1 MISDLLSSV
10 SHSLTPEQ
18 LTIFMFAG
26 LMIGLFMGH
35 PLAFVLGGTAVLAAC
50 LGPGSQVLGLIIN
63 NIYGRA
69 MYNYVL
75 VAIPLFILLARFLND
90 SGVTE
95 RMFESMRLL
104 LGRVR
109 GGLALTVVIV
119 SVLLAATTGIVGA
132 SIAVM
137 GLIALTPMLKYGYNK
152 GLSAGVIMASG
163 CLGILIPPSIML
175 ILMASYSPVS
185 VGALFAGALIPGLM
199 LGAMYAIYVLV
210 LCLIKPE
217 FGPPVAAAERA
228 ETSTGQLVLRLF
240 KYVLPPMSLILGVLG
255 ALFAGIA
262 TATQASAIGV
272 AMAFILFLI
281 FGDRKLST
289 CYNTF
294 IEAGKTTTMVMF
306 VLVGATAF
314 TGVFAIGGGT
324 DVISELVLAMPGGT
338 IGALLLMFLL
348 VFVLGMFLD
357 WTGIVLL
364 SFPIML
370 PIIDT
375 MGIDIL
381 WFVVM
386 VAVVL
391 QTSFL
396 TPPFGYALFYLK
408 GVSPPEV
415 QTLDLYKAVIPF
427 CLLILITCV
436 LLTWFPWLITGLP
449 EKMVGYS

>member
-1 MISDLLSSV
+1 MS
-10 SHSLTPEQ
+10 PEL
-18 LTIFMFAG
+18 LTIFMFSG

-35 PLAFVLGGTAVLAAC
+35 PLAFVLGGTAVLGAYF
-50 LGPGSQVLGLIIN
+50 GPGPQVLGIIIN
-63 NIYGRA
+63 NIFGRA
-69 MYNYVL
+69 MDNYVL
-75 VAIPLFILLARFLND
+75 VAIPLFILMARFLND

-95 RMFESMRLL
+95 KMFESMRLL
-104 LGRVR
+104 LSRVH

-137 GLIALTPMLKYGYNK
+137 GMIALSPMLKYGYDK
-152 GLSAGVIMASG
+152 RLSSGVIMAAG

-185 VGALFAGALIPGLM
+185 VGQLFAGALVPGLM
-199 LGAMYAIYVLV
+199 LGASYAIYVVVICFL
-210 LCLIKPE
+210 KPE
-217 FGPPVAAAERA
+217 YGPPVPAAERA
-228 ETSTGQLVLRLF
+228 DTSTAELLLRLG

-255 ALFAGIA
+255 ALFTGIA
-262 TATQASAIGV
+262 TATEASAIGV
-272 AMAFILFLI
+272 FLAFVLFLI

-289 CYNTF
+289 CYKTC
-294 IEAGKTTTMVMF
+294 IEASKTTTMVMF
-306 VLVGATAF
+306 VMVGATAF
-314 TGVFAIGGGT
+314 TGVFSIGGGM

-338 IGALLLMFLL
+338 VGALILMLFL

-370 PIIDT
+370 PIVDA
-375 MGIDIL
+375 MGVDLL

-408 GVSPPEV
+408 GVAPPEIE
-415 QTLDLYKAVIPF
+415 TLDLYKAVVPF
-427 CLLILITCV
+427 CVLILLACV
-436 LLTWFPWLITGLP
+436 LMAFFPVLVTGLP
-449 EKMVGYS
+449 GMLLGR

>member
-1 MISDLLSSV
+1 MSAEA
-10 SHSLTPEQ
+10 LT
-18 LTIFMFAG
+18 LFMFGG
-26 LMIGLFMGH
+26 LLIGLFMGH
-35 PLAFVLGGTAVLAAC
+35 PLAFVLGGTAVLGAYF
-50 LGPGSQVLGLIIN
+50 GPGSQVLGIIIN
-63 NIYGRA
+63 NVYGRA
-69 MYNYVL
+69 MDNYVL
-75 VAIPLFILLARFLND
+75 VAIPLFILMARFLND

-95 RMFESMRLL
+95 KMFESMRLL
-104 LGRVR
+104 LGRVH

-137 GLIALTPMLKYGYNK
+137 GMIALSPMLRYGYHK
-152 GLSAGVIMASG
+152 GISTGVIMASG

-185 VGALFAGALIPGLM
+185 VGELFAGALVPGLL
-199 LGAMYAIYVLV
+199 LGVLYAGYVL
-210 LCLIKPE
+210 LICLIKPSY
-217 FGPPVAAAERA
+217 GPPVAAAERA
-228 ETSTGQLVLRLF
+228 DTSTGELLIMLG

-255 ALFAGIA
+255 ALFTGIA
-262 TATQASAIGV
+262 TATEASAIGV
-272 AMAFILFLI
+272 TLAFLLFLI
-281 FGDRKLST
+281 FGDRKPRT
-289 CYNTF
+289 CYRTF
-294 IEAGKTTTMVMF
+294 LEAGKTTTMVMF

-314 TGVFAIGGGT
+314 TGVFSIGGGM

-338 IGALLLMFLL
+338 TGALVLMLLL

-370 PIIDT
+370 PIVES
-375 MGIDIL
+375 MGVDLL

-408 GVSPPEV
+408 GVAPPEV
-415 QTLDLYKAVIPF
+415 QTLDLYRAVVPF
-427 CLLILITCV
+427 CALILLAC
-436 LLTWFPWLITGLP
+436 LLMAVFPWLVTGLP
-449 EKMVGYS
+449 SLLLG

>member
-1 MISDLLSSV
+1 MSPEI
-10 SHSLTPEQ
+10 LT
-18 LTIFMFAG
+18 LFMFGG
-26 LMIGLFMGH
+26 LLFGLFIGH
-35 PLAFVLGGTAVLAAC
+35 PLAFVLGGTAVLGAYF
-50 LGPGSQVLGLIIN
+50 GPGPQVLGIIIN

-69 MYNYVL
+69 MDNYVL
-75 VAIPLFILLARFLND
+75 VAIPLFILMARFLND

-104 LGRVR
+104 LGRLH

-137 GLIALTPMLKYGYNK
+137 GMIALAPMLKYGYQK
-152 GLSAGVIMASG
+152 GLSSGVIMASG

-185 VGALFAGALIPGLM
+185 VGALFAGALVPGLL
-199 LGAMYAIYVLV
+199 LGAMYALYVLIV
-210 LCLIKPE
+210 CFLKPE
-217 FGPPVAAAERA
+217 FGPPVSTEERNQ
-228 ETSTGQLVLRLF
+228 TSTGKLLMMLG
-240 KYVLPPMSLILGVLG
+240 KYVIPPMSLILGVLG
-255 ALFAGIA
+255 ALFTGIA
-262 TATQASAIGV
+262 TATEASAIGV
-272 AMAFILFLI
+272 LLAFVLFLI
-281 FGDRKLST
+281 FGDRKIKTL
-289 CYNTF
+289 YNTL
-294 IEAGKTTTMVMF
+294 IEASKTTTMVMF

-314 TGVFAIGGGT
+314 TGVFSIGGGM
-324 DVISELVLAMPGGT
+324 DVISELVLAMPGGNT
-338 IGALLLMFLL
+338 GALLLMLLL
-348 VFVLGMFLD
+348 VFILGMFLD

-375 MGIDIL
+375 MGVDML

-408 GVSPPEV
+408 GVAPPEIQV
-415 QTLDLYKAVIPF
+415 LDLYKAVMPF
-427 CLLILITCV
+427 CALILVACV
-436 LLTWFPWLITGLP
+436 LMAAFPWLITGLP
-449 EKMVGYS
+449 SIMLGY

>member
-1 MISDLLSSV
+1 MNLSPELLTLV
-10 SHSLTPEQ
+10 
-18 LTIFMFAG
+18 MFGG
-26 LMIGLFMGH
+26 LIIGLFMGH
-35 PLAFVLGGTAVLAAC
+35 PLAFVLGGTAVIGAF
-50 LGPGSQVLGLIIN
+50 LGPGERVLGTLIN
-63 NIYGRA
+63 NIYGNA
-69 MYNYVL
+69 MDNYVL
-75 VAIPLFILLARFLND
+75 VAIPLFVLMARFLND

-95 RMFESMRLL
+95 RMFEAMRLL
-104 LGRVR
+104 LANLR

-137 GLIALTPMLKYGYNK
+137 GMIALVPMLRYGYNK
-152 GLSAGVIMASG
+152 ELSAGVIMASG

-185 VGALFAGALIPGLM
+185 VGALFAGALVPGLL
-199 LGAMYAIYVLV
+199 LGVMYALYVLV
-210 LCLIKPE
+210 ICHLRPDY
-217 FGPPVAAAERA
+217 GPRVPAEERA
-228 ETSTGQLVLRLF
+228 TVSTRALLIMLG
-240 KYVLPPMSLILGVLG
+240 KYVVPPMSLILGVLG

-262 TATQASAIGV
+262 TATEASAIGV
-272 AMAFILFLI
+272 LIAFLLFLI
-281 FGDRKLST
+281 FGDRKPST
-289 CYNTF
+289 CYRTL
-294 IEAGKTTTMVMF
+294 IDAGKTTTMVML

-314 TGVFAIGGGT
+314 TGVFSRGGGMQ
-324 DVISELVLAMPGGT
+324 VIQDLLLAMPGGT
-338 IGALLLMFLL
+338 TGALIMMLLL

-370 PIIDT
+370 PIIQQ
-375 MGIDIL
+375 MGVDPL

-408 GVSPPEV
+408 GVAPPGVEIV
-415 QTLDLYKAVIPF
+415 DLYRAVVPF
-427 CLLILITCV
+427 VILILLACA
-436 LLTWFPWLITGLP
+436 LLWLFPVLITGLP
-449 EKMVGYS
+449 GVMVGY